1 MRWDFRILACVVAL
15 SPACDG
21 DDLAAPRVPESDARQ
36 VAEDAVGGVSESAAL
51 VRDVEPPHWLVDLA
65 MSNGGAI
72 EAKVHADEGRLLE
85 LEAFEGPY
93 DYMFTPVD
101 GVLSFTEMKSSA
113 LDEIDGD
120 VVAWKFFE
128 REAELYF
135 EFYIRDANG
144 DLYEVIFDAVDG
156 APTDIEKVPEVH
168 P

>member
-1 MRWDFRILACVVAL
+1 
-15 SPACDG
+15 
-21 DDLAAPRVPESDARQ
+21 
-36 VAEDAVGGVSESAAL
+36 
-51 VRDVEPPHWLVDLA
+51 

-72 EAKVHADEGRLLE
+72 EAKVHADDGHLVE

-101 GVLSFTEMKSSA
+101 GVFSFTDMKSSA